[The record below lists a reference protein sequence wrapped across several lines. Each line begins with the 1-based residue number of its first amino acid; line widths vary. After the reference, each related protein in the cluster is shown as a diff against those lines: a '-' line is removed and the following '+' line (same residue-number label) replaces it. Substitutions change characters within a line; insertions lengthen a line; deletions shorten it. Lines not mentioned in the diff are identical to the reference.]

1 MFSRSDYNTH
11 AVWAMLL
18 EKAWAKIQGSFLSSQ
33 LDSPASALY
42 ALTGAPIASY
52 NLGLITPANLILY
65 SYFNVT
71 TVSITTTDN
80 VAVLDINGNPIVVV
94 CALNNS
100 V

>member
-33 LDSPASALY
+33 IDSPASALY

-80 VAVLDINGNPIVVV
+80 VAVLDINGNPIEVV
-94 CALNNS
+94 CALNDS